1 MGFDAGGPRSGETAR
16 FSTAMSAGSSGRKG
30 WKTVTSTGWSGGSR
44 WSKSNFSKKT
54 VVDILH
60 RINKV
65 VLSNHGKRL
74 KRVLFFGTKKFG
86 LQVGIVGRNQFWINK
101 LIQNNDRKRL
111 RYFGTKKFL

>member
-1 MGFDAGGPRSGETAR
+1 M
-16 FSTAMSAGSSGRKG
+16 
-30 WKTVTSTGWSGGSR
+30 
-44 WSKSNFSKKT
+44 
-54 VVDILH
+54 
-60 RINKV
+60 
-65 VLSNHGKRL
+65 SNHGKRL